1 MQIQI
6 AAGDSYIQLVPST
19 QAKADVQGRQCS
31 WPPVSQMSKVL
42 HSAKPSQA
50 IPVIRPLLTIPAK
63 RGSLAQVLE
72 GLMSERSSSIGE
84 PMKFVEF
91 ALKKLRRL
99 LVPPQD
105 LETGWL
111 GLTRTV
117 VFWIL
122 DALLLASKRMDGTIP
137 WDGHSH

>member
-1 MQIQI
+1 MCK
-6 AAGDSYIQLVPST
+6 AGN
-19 QAKADVQGRQCS
+19 AHGRQSLRCQRS
-31 WPPVSQMSKVL
+31 CT
-42 HSAKPSQA
+42 APSQA

-122 DALLLASKRMDGTIP
+122 DVVVIRSY
-137 WDGHSH
+137 